1 MSKLLTTE
9 RNALQPGSFAFP
21 NERKLPLE
29 DAFHVRNAIA
39 RFDQVE
45 GVSDDERD
53 IAWRRIEA
61 ASKLHGIEIHE
72 TRSRDVGGSKR

>member
-29 DAFHVRNAIA
+29 DASHVRNAIA
-39 RFDQVE
+39 RSDQVE
-45 GVSDDERD
+45 AVNDDERD
-53 IAWRRIEA
+53 IAWRRIMTA
-61 ASKLHGIEIHE
+61 AKLHGIEIHE
-72 TRSRDVGGSKR
+72 ASWRDLGR